1 VLGLELALREIFRF
15 SFRAGLMLVLGI
27 KFRLEFGLVF
37 GFRLR
42 LSCIWI
48 RVMVIVRV
56 MLIVLYG

>member
-1 VLGLELALREIFRF
+1 VLGLELALREI
-15 SFRAGLMLVLGI
+15 
-27 KFRLEFGLVF
+27 FRLEFGLVF